1 MTAST
6 SEQLTLLAA
15 HDLTGGRLT
24 ATSPA
29 DEAPV
34 SGAAAVLRSPLRH
47 LDAEQINAQVRR
59 EVRNREVHLPPVST
73 YRWWARRTESVNG
86 SIIDAVNRDHPGRL
100 VVSDPFA
107 GGGVIPLAAVIRNH
121 RVYAQDLNPW
131 AASGL
136 AAMLSLP
143 DADAL
148 RAGIA
153 ALTQRVLPEASAAY
167 GTVLSD
173 GTPGLVSHT
182 FRVATSACTQCG
194 VRQRLFPYALVS
206 LLTRLERNQPEAF
219 LACPRG
225 HLFEGRSDRPQ
236 PCTSCG
242 TRTEPDAAYTPR
254 RVATCPCGHSERLEV
269 RAAAGLQWDVV
280 LVERAG
286 TNRRE
291 LALPSSGELAAAR
304 DDRWHPTR
312 SLGPIRPGQETA
324 VLLRHGFRQWEDLY
338 PRRQRA
344 VVERLLELTEDCSTD
359 PVVTTALRQAV
370 IGSTEMAGLLS
381 RWDRYYLKSYESMAG
396 HRFNFTTLPVEPNP
410 WGNLASGRGTTLRRL
425 VQLVKA
431 AEWLQSKTGRRLVVQ
446 GPVAATAASLPA
458 LAGVDI
464 DGHPLSGPDVLVVA
478 GSSQRQLLPSA
489 SVDLVLTDPPYHDD
503 VQYGE
508 LSQPFRAWAGLP
520 MQDAAGDAVVNRA
533 TGQLSAAGSYGT
545 LLTSI
550 FRESARLLRP
560 DGHLIFSYAN
570 RDSRVW
576 VELLE
581 ALQRA
586 GLRAAGCAVVH
597 SENETDHA
605 KRGVRA
611 CTLDLLLDLV
621 PLSGASVQQYRPALG
636 DGDESEFLD
645 LVAEYAL
652 QIGALAPGWQ
662 EKFLERASTV
672 AFLRPRLRADKPKSK
687 STAPKVK

>member
-1 MTAST
+1 MS
-6 SEQLTLLAA
+6 L
-15 HDLTGGRLT
+15 DLTESAQGT
-24 ATSPA
+24 NDNAA
-29 DEAPV
+29 EAALPQ
-34 SGAAAVLRSPLRH
+34 LLHSPLRH
-47 LDAEQINAQVRR
+47 LDVADIDARVRR

-86 SIIDAVNRDHPGRL
+86 AIIDAVNRDLPGRL

-107 GGGVIPLAAVIRNH
+107 GGGVIPLAAVVRNH

-153 ALTQRVLPEASAAY
+153 ALAQRVLPEATAAY

-173 GTPGLVSHT
+173 GTPGQVSHT
-182 FRVATSACTQCG
+182 FRVATSACTHCG
-194 VRQRLFPYALVS
+194 ARQRLFPHALVS
-206 LLTRLERNQPEAF
+206 LLTRVERNQPEAF

-225 HLFEGRSDRPQ
+225 HLFSGRRDRPQ
-236 PCTSCG
+236 PCPSCG
-242 TRTEPDAAYTPR
+242 TRTDPDAAYTPR
-254 RVATCPCGHSERLEV
+254 RVATCPCGHNERLEA
-269 RAAAGLQWDVV
+269 RAAGGLQWEVV

-291 LALPSSGELAAAR
+291 LALPSAGELAAAR
-304 DDRWHPTR
+304 DDRWHPART
-312 SLGPIRPGQETA
+312 LGPIRPGQETA

-344 VVERLLELTEDCSTD
+344 VVERLLELTKDCSTD
-359 PVVTTALRQAV
+359 PAVTTALRQAV
-370 IGSTEMAGLLS
+370 IGATEMAGLLS

-431 AEWLQSKTGRRLVVQ
+431 AEWLQSRTGRRLVVQ
-446 GPVAATAASLPA
+446 GPVAATAATLPA
-458 LAGVDI
+458 LAGVDV
-464 DGHPLSGPDVLVVA
+464 DGHPLTGPDVLVVA
-478 GSSQRQLLPSA
+478 GSSQRQLLPSG

-508 LSQPFRAWAGLP
+508 LSQPLRAWAGLP
-520 MQDAAGDAVVNRA
+520 AQDAAGDAVVNRA
-533 TGQLSAAGSYGT
+533 TGQLAATGSYGT

-570 RDSRVW
+570 RDPRVW

-611 CTLDLLLDLV
+611 CTRDLLLDLV
-621 PLSGASVQQYRPALG
+621 PLSSAVVEQHRPALG
-636 DGDESEFLD
+636 TGDEAQFLDVVARHALQVGQLPPGWREEFLEEATATSFVRPVGPRPAGPR
-645 LVAEYAL
+645 VAK
-652 QIGALAPGWQ
+652 Q
-662 EKFLERASTV
+662 ER
-672 AFLRPRLRADKPKSK
+672 R
-687 STAPKVK
+687 